1 MGASDDVDPRDP
13 EGHLVHE
20 VCVTSIV
27 NCDCTTLGYE
37 DLVYQVLSDRGASL
51 ETHLVLT

>member
-37 DLVYQVLSDRGASL
+37 DLVYQVCRTAEPRSKH
-51 ETHLVLT
+51 TWY